1 MRRKADGIKRTI
13 AVIVA
18 AIVGTVVVPAVALAQ
33 DGSSLGKP
41 HGPAVLGTGGSLGGT
56 GGIGGGTAFTGAE
69 IAGLVLFALVLV
81 AIGTSAVL
89 MARRRSVAGRPEV

>member
-1 MRRKADGIKRTI
+1 VRRKADGMKRTI

-33 DGSSLGKP
+33 EGSALGKP
-41 HGPAVLGTGGSLGGT
+41 HGPAVLGTGGSLGDIGGT
-56 GGIGGGTAFTGAE
+56 GGGTAFTGAE

-89 MARRRSVAGRPEV
+89 MARRRSVAGSLEV

>member
-1 MRRKADGIKRTI
+1 MKRTI

-33 DGSSLGKP
+33 EGSALGKP
-41 HGPAVLGTGGSLGGT
+41 HGPAVLGTGGSLGDIGGT
-56 GGIGGGTAFTGAE
+56 GGGTAFTGAE

-89 MARRRSVAGRPEV
+89 MARRRSVAGSLEV

>member
-1 MRRKADGIKRTI
+1 MKRTI

-18 AIVGTVVVPAVALAQ
+18 AIVGTVVVPAMALAQ
-33 DGSSLGKP
+33 DGSALGKP
-41 HGPAVLGTGGSLGGT
+41 HGPAVLGTGGSLGDIGGT

-89 MARRRSVAGRPEV
+89 MARRRSVAGRLEV